1 MRLLKHKSL
10 YSQKPAVAVALC
22 MLAVVLLSLT
32 GEWVFF
38 AQSDKTVRTQ
48 QESLVERSLQLT
60 L

>member
-32 GEWVFF
+32 GEWMVF
-38 AQSDKTVRTQ
+38 AQTDKTVRTQ
-48 QESLVERSLQLT
+48 QES
-60 L
+60 